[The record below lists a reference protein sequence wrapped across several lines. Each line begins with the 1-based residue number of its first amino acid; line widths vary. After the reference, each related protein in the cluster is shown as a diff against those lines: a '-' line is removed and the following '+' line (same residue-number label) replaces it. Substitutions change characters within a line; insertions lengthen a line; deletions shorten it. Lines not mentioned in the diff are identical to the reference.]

1 MSDNP
6 LKTWLEHDEQILRL
20 QLTRPKANII
30 DAEMIDALSASLA
43 TYATDERL
51 MAVVLGA
58 EGPHFSFG
66 ASVEE
71 HLPDQCAAMLKK
83 INALVMQMLEF
94 PVPIVAAVQGQCLGG
109 GLELACAASSIIAA
123 PDAMLG
129 QPEISLAVIA
139 PAASCLLPERIGQAQ
154 AEMLLLSGKS
164 IDAERAKKIGLVDEV
179 SESPT
184 DAALAW
190 IDENIIG
197 KSASSLRI
205 ALAAARHDYVERVR
219 IKLDTVE
226 KMYIDILM
234 QTKDPVEGLT
244 AFLEKRNPAW
254 ENTTGGADL

>member
-1 MSDNP
+1 MTDTP
-6 LKTWLEHDEQILRL
+6 LKTWLERDQQILRL
-20 QLTRPKANII
+20 QLARPKANII

-43 TYATDERL
+43 SHAADDRL
-51 MAVVLGA
+51 MAVVLDA

-66 ASVEE
+66 ASVKE

-83 INALVMQMLEF
+83 INALIMQMLEY

-109 GLELACAASSIIAA
+109 GLELACAASPIIAA

-164 IDAERAKKIGLVDEV
+164 IDAERAKLIGLVDEV
-179 SESPT
+179 SEAPT
-184 DAALAW
+184 EAALAW

-205 ALAAARHDYVERVR
+205 ALSAVRHDAVKRIRV
-219 IKLDTVE
+219 KLKAVE
-226 KMYIDILM
+226 KVYIDTLM
-234 QTKDPVEGLT
+234 QTKDPLEGLN
-244 AFLEKRNPAW
+244 AFLEKRDPVW
-254 ENTTGGADL
+254 ENTKAEAD

>member
-1 MSDNP
+1 MTDTP
-6 LKTWLEHDEQILRL
+6 LKTWLERDQQILRL
-20 QLTRPKANII
+20 QLARPKANII

-43 TYATDERL
+43 SHAADDRL
-51 MAVVLGA
+51 MAVVLDA
-58 EGPHFSFG
+58 QGPHFSFG
-66 ASVEE
+66 ASVKE

-83 INALVMQMLEF
+83 INALIMQMLEY

-109 GLELACAASSIIAA
+109 GLELACAASPIIAA

-164 IDAERAKKIGLVDEV
+164 IDAERAKLIGLVDEV
-179 SESPT
+179 SEAPT
-184 DAALAW
+184 EAALAW

-205 ALAAARHDYVERVR
+205 ALSAVRHDAVERIRVR
-219 IKLDTVE
+219 LDAVE
-226 KMYIDILM
+226 KVYIDTLM
-234 QTKDPVEGLT
+234 QTKDPLEGLN
-244 AFLEKRNPAW
+244 AFLEKRDPVW
-254 ENTTGGADL
+254 ENTKAEAD

>member
-1 MSDNP
+1 MTDTP
-6 LKTWLEHDEQILRL
+6 LKTWLERDQQILRL
-20 QLTRPKANII
+20 QLARPKANII

-43 TYATDERL
+43 RHAADDRL
-51 MAVVLGA
+51 MAVVLDA
-58 EGPHFSFG
+58 QGPHFSFG
-66 ASVEE
+66 ASVKE

-83 INALVMQMLEF
+83 INALIMQMLEY

-109 GLELACAASSIIAA
+109 GLELACAASPIIAA

-164 IDAERAKKIGLVDEV
+164 IDAERAKLIGLVDEV
-179 SESPT
+179 SEAPT
-184 DAALAW
+184 EAALAW

-205 ALAAARHDYVERVR
+205 ALSAVRHDAVERIRVR
-219 IKLDTVE
+219 LDAVE
-226 KMYIDILM
+226 KVYIDTLM
-234 QTKDPVEGLT
+234 QTKDPLEGLN
-244 AFLEKRNPAW
+244 AFLEKRDPVW
-254 ENTTGGADL
+254 ENTKAEAD

>member
-1 MSDNP
+1 MTDMP
-6 LKTWLEHDEQILRL
+6 LKTWLERDQQILRL
-20 QLTRPKANII
+20 QLARPKANII

-43 TYATDERL
+43 RHAADDRL
-51 MAVVLGA
+51 MAVVLDA
-58 EGPHFSFG
+58 QGPHFSFG
-66 ASVEE
+66 ASVKE

-83 INALVMQMLEF
+83 INALIMQMLEY

-109 GLELACAASSIIAA
+109 GLELACAASPIIAA

-164 IDAERAKKIGLVDEV
+164 IDAERAKLIGLVDEV
-179 SESPT
+179 SEAPT
-184 DAALAW
+184 EAALAW

-205 ALAAARHDYVERVR
+205 ALSAVRHDAVERIRVR
-219 IKLDTVE
+219 LDAVE
-226 KMYIDILM
+226 KVYIDTLM
-234 QTKDPVEGLT
+234 QTKDPLEGLN
-244 AFLEKRNPAW
+244 AFLEKRDPVW
-254 ENTTGGADL
+254 ENTKAEAD

>member
-1 MSDNP
+1 MTDTP
-6 LKTWLEHDEQILRL
+6 LKTWLERDQQILRL
-20 QLTRPKANII
+20 QLARPKANII

-43 TYATDERL
+43 SHAADDRL
-51 MAVVLGA
+51 MAVVLDA

-66 ASVEE
+66 ASVKE

-83 INALVMQMLEF
+83 INALIMQMLEY
-94 PVPIVAAVQGQCLGG
+94 PLPIVAAVQGQCLGG
-109 GLELACAASSIIAA
+109 GLELACAASPIIAA

-164 IDAERAKKIGLVDEV
+164 IDAERAKLIGLVDEV
-179 SESPT
+179 SEAPT
-184 DAALAW
+184 EAALAW

-205 ALAAARHDYVERVR
+205 ALSAVRHDAVERIRV
-219 IKLDTVE
+219 KLKAVE
-226 KMYIDILM
+226 KVYIDTLM
-234 QTKDPVEGLT
+234 QTKDPLEGLT
-244 AFLEKRNPAW
+244 AFLEKRNPVW
-254 ENTTGGADL
+254 ENTKSEAER

>member
-1 MSDNP
+1 MTDTP
-6 LKTWLEHDEQILRL
+6 LKTWLERDQQILRL
-20 QLTRPKANII
+20 QLARPKANII

-43 TYATDERL
+43 SHAADDRL
-51 MAVVLGA
+51 MAVVLDA

-66 ASVEE
+66 ASVKE

-83 INALVMQMLEF
+83 INALIMQMLEY

-109 GLELACAASSIIAA
+109 GLELACAASPIIAA

-164 IDAERAKKIGLVDEV
+164 IDAERAKLIGLVDEV
-179 SESPT
+179 SEAPT
-184 DAALAW
+184 EAALAW

-205 ALAAARHDYVERVR
+205 ALSAVRHDAVERIRVR
-219 IKLDTVE
+219 LDAVE
-226 KMYIDILM
+226 KVYIDTLM
-234 QTKDPVEGLT
+234 QTKDPLEGLN
-244 AFLEKRNPAW
+244 AFLEKRDPVW
-254 ENTTGGADL
+254 ENTKAEAD

>member
-1 MSDNP
+1 MTDMP
-6 LKTWLEHDEQILRL
+6 LKTWLERDQQILRL
-20 QLTRPKANII
+20 QLARPKANII

-43 TYATDERL
+43 SHAADDRL
-51 MAVVLGA
+51 MAVVLDA
-58 EGPHFSFG
+58 QGPHFSFG
-66 ASVEE
+66 ASVKE

-83 INALVMQMLEF
+83 INALIMQMLEY

-109 GLELACAASSIIAA
+109 GLELACAASPIIAA

-164 IDAERAKKIGLVDEV
+164 IDAERAKLIGLVDEV
-179 SESPT
+179 SEAPT
-184 DAALAW
+184 EAALAW

-205 ALAAARHDYVERVR
+205 ALSAVRHDAVERIRVR
-219 IKLDTVE
+219 LDAVE
-226 KMYIDILM
+226 KVYIDTLM
-234 QTKDPVEGLT
+234 QTKDPLEGLN
-244 AFLEKRNPAW
+244 AFLEKRDPVW
-254 ENTTGGADL
+254 ENTKAEAD